1 MTRLFAPLSI
11 TASVLL
17 GAILRINPRAVVL
30 VSCFGQTARLMA
42 ALPTTQEALKLI
54 FAGALIT
61 RKEHW
66 LTDPQAQRAKVL
78 AGTPLS
84 GLWQVAYEAR
94 KEGKLVG
101 VAFLDTHRVRTLQET
116 AVVAISP
123 EGRILRVEVVAF
135 REPEEYMAKDAWMR
149 QFDGKQ
155 LNSQLTL
162 KGAIRPLSG
171 STLTA
176 NSLTDAARRSLALHQ
191 ILYGEAK
198 YRIQP

>member
-1 MTRLFAPLSI
+1 MIRVLAPLFLTTGLI
-11 TASVLL
+11 A
-17 GAILRINPRAVVL
+17 G
-30 VSCFGQTARLMA
+30 
-42 ALPTTQEALKLI
+42 LPTTQEALALV
-54 FAGALIT
+54 FPGALIT

-66 LTDPQAQRAKVL
+66 LTEPQAQRAKVL
-78 AGTPLS
+78 AGMPLS

-94 KEGKLVG
+94 KEGKLMG

-135 REPEEYMAKDAWMR
+135 REPQEYMAKDAWMR

-191 ILYGEAK
+191 ILYGEA
-198 YRIQP
+198 R